1 MSSKGLSPTF
11 TAGYNTTIMILEKT
25 LRWTVLASVFLLTL
39 IPFFIAQSLFFPF
52 ITGKN
57 FSFRILVEI
66 MTAGWLALALV
77 YPAYRPRRSWI
88 LAAFALF
95 VVIVALADVQGAYP
109 FKSFWSNYERMDGW
123 VTLAHLFMLVVV
135 AASILNTEKLW
146 KTFWQ
151 VELVM
156 SLAIAAYGFLQ
167 LFGVLSLTAGF
178 SSLERL
184 DATFGNPIYLAVY
197 MLFNAFIAAL
207 LWAQAWE
214 KSAPGSRLGIS
225 FAYGAVV
232 IVDSFVLL
240 LTGTRGTILGLIG
253 GIFVTAVLV
262 ALLGRESHTRLA
274 RASLGI
280 IVGIVVLSLGFFFV
294 RDSAWVQRVGFLNRL
309 ATISTTDS
317 TTKARF
323 YNWGMAW
330 KGVKERPLLGWGQ
343 ENYAVVFDKYYD
355 PRMYGQEPWFD
366 RVHNIVFDWLVAAGI
381 LGLLSYL
388 SIFAA
393 ALLALWHR
401 PRNAKASAPASAS
414 RGRDGF
420 SVVESSIL
428 TGVLAGYFFHNLF
441 VFDNITSYMLFGLVI
456 AYIVWRRSESVGALR
471 LWNTSLPEQS
481 MPVVAVIAALALWG
495 ASAWI
500 NGSALA
506 QNRLLIKAISSQQE
520 GIAKNL
526 DYIKQAVALGSVGTQ
541 EAREQLVQMATRV
554 ASAPGVDI
562 QLKQEFYD
570 FSVAQ
575 MELQQKASPLDARP
589 ALFLGLL
596 HDSFGNYAAGA
607 EALKHALSLSPTKQS
622 ILYELARNA
631 QVRGDIAGMLQYFKT
646 AYELYTP
653 NVQARILYAATAIAT
668 GNDALADELLAP
680 VIPTGEAAD
689 PRIASAYLQ
698 TKRYNKIAVIWEA
711 YVRVH
716 PADPQGYFTL
726 AAAYYGMG
734 DRTKAI
740 AALQAASKLSP
751 DVALQAAAFI
761 EQIRGGTL
769 RLE

>member
-1 MSSKGLSPTF
+1 MLP
-11 TAGYNTTIMILEKT
+11 MILEKT
-25 LRWTVLASVFLLTL
+25 LRWTVLASIFLLTL
-39 IPFFIAQSLFFPF
+39 IPFYIAQSLFFPF

-57 FSFRILVEI
+57 FAFRILIEV

-95 VVIVALADVQGAYP
+95 VVVVALADALGAYP

-135 AASILNTEKLW
+135 ASSMLNTGKLW
-146 KTFWQ
+146 KAFWQ

-156 SLAIAAYGFLQ
+156 SLAIAAYGFMQ
-167 LFGVLSLTAGF
+167 LFGIVSLTAGF

-225 FAYGAVV
+225 FAYGTALG
-232 IVDSFVLL
+232 IDCFVLL

-253 GIFVTAVLV
+253 GIFVTAVLI
-262 ALLGRESHTRLA
+262 ALLGRGSHRRLA
-274 RASLGI
+274 RAALG
-280 IVGIVVLSLGFFFV
+280 VVLGVVILSLGFFFV

-330 KGVKERPLLGWGQ
+330 EGVKERPLLGWGQ

-393 ALLALWHR
+393 TLLALWHR
-401 PRNAKASAPASAS
+401 S
-414 RGRDGF
+414 RAAGAQAF

-441 VFDNITSYMLFGLVI
+441 VFDNITSYMLFGFII
-456 AYIVWRRSESVGALR
+456 AYVIWRRSESTASPR
-471 LWNTSLPEQS
+471 LWGASLPEQS
-481 MPVVAVIAALALWG
+481 LPVVAVIAALALWG

-506 QNRLLIKAISSQQE
+506 QNRLLIKAISPYPVGVS
-520 GIAKNL
+520 KNL
-526 DYIKQAVALGSVGTQ
+526 DYIKQAVAEGSLGTQ
-541 EAREQLVQMATRV
+541 EAREQLVQMATKV
-554 ASAPGVDI
+554 ASASGIDTK
-562 QLKQEFYD
+562 LKQEFYD

-575 MELQQKASPLDARP
+575 MELQQAASPLDARP

-596 HDSFGNYAAGA
+596 HDSFGNYAAGQG
-607 EALKHALSLSPTKQS
+607 ALAHAHDLSPTKQS
-622 ILYELARNA
+622 ILYEMARNA
-631 QVRGDIAGMLQYFKT
+631 QMRGDIAGMLRYFKT

-653 NVQARILYAATAIAT
+653 NVQARILYAAAAIAT
-668 GNDALADELLAP
+668 RNDALADGLLAP

-698 TKRYNKIAVIWEA
+698 LKRFDKIAVIWEA
-711 YVRVH
+711 YVKVR
-716 PADPQGYFTL
+716 PTDPQGYFTL
-726 AAAYYGMG
+726 AAAYYSMG

-740 AALQAASKLSP
+740 AALEAASKISP
-751 DVALQAAAFI
+751 EVALQAAEFI
-761 EQIRGGTL
+761 QQIRNGTL

>member
-1 MSSKGLSPTF
+1 
-11 TAGYNTTIMILEKT
+11 MILEKT

-39 IPFFIAQSLFFPF
+39 IPFFIAESLFFPF

-57 FSFRILVEI
+57 FAFRILVEV
-66 MTAGWLALALV
+66 MAAGWLALALV
-77 YPAYRPRRSWI
+77 YPAYRPRRSWV

-95 VVIVALADVQGAYP
+95 VVIVALADALGAYP

-123 VTLAHLFMLVVV
+123 VTLAHLFMLAVV
-135 AASILNTEKLW
+135 ASSMLNTEKLW
-146 KTFWQ
+146 KAFWQ
-151 VELVM
+151 TELVM

-167 LFGVLSLTAGF
+167 LFGIVSLTAGF
-178 SSLERL
+178 SSVSRL

-207 LWAQAWE
+207 LWARAWE
-214 KSAPGSRLGIS
+214 KSMPGSRMGLS
-225 FAYGAVV
+225 LAYGAVV
-232 IVDSFVLL
+232 AIDCFVVL

-253 GIFVTAVLV
+253 GIFVSAVLV

-274 RASLGI
+274 RAALGVVI
-280 IVGIVVLSLGFFFV
+280 GIVILSTGFFFV
-294 RDSAWVQRVGFLNRL
+294 RDSAWVQRVGFLQRL
-309 ATISTTDS
+309 ATISATDS

-330 KGVKERPLLGWGQ
+330 EGVKERPLLGWGQ

-355 PRMYGQEPWFD
+355 PRMYGQEPWFA

-381 LGLLSYL
+381 LGFLSYL

-393 ALLALWHR
+393 TLLALWHR
-401 PRNAKASAPASAS
+401 PRDAKTPAS
-414 RGRDGF
+414 

-441 VFDNITSYMLFGLVI
+441 VFDNVTSYMLFGLII
-456 AYIVWRRSESVGALR
+456 AYIVWRRSESTASPR
-471 LWNTSLPEQS
+471 LWGASLPEQS
-481 MPVVAVIAALALWG
+481 LPVVAVVAALMLWG

-506 QNRLLIKAISSQQE
+506 QNRLLIKAISPYPD

-526 DYIKQAVALGSVGTQ
+526 DYIKQAVAEGSLGTQ
-541 EAREQLVQMATRV
+541 EAREQLVQIATRV
-554 ASAPGVDI
+554 ASAPGIDTK
-562 QLKQEFYD
+562 LKQEFYD

-575 MELQQKASPLDARP
+575 MELQQAASPLDARP

-607 EALKHALSLSPTKQS
+607 EALAHAHALSPTKQS
-622 ILYELARNA
+622 ILYEMARNA
-631 QVRGDIAGMLQYFKT
+631 QMRGDIAGMLQDFKQ
-646 AYELYTP
+646 AYELETT
-653 NVQARILYAATAIAT
+653 NVQARILYAAAAIAT
-668 GNDALADELLAP
+668 GGDALATELLAP

-698 TKRYNKIAVIWEA
+698 LKRFDKIAVIWES
-711 YVRVH
+711 YVKVN
-716 PADPQGYFTL
+716 PTDPQGYFTL
-726 AAAYYGMG
+726 AAAYYSMG

-740 AALQAASKLSP
+740 AALEAASKLSP
-751 DVALQAAAFI
+751 EVALQASTFI
-761 EQIRGGTL
+761 EQIRNGTL